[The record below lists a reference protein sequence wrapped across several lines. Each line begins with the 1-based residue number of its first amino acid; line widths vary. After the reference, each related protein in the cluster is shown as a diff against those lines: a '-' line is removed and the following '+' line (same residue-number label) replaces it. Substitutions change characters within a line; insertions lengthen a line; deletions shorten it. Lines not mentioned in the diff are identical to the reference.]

1 MEEKNTTGMS
11 YLDPKLFILN
21 ELAQAKELLRQLETD
36 LHTATSTDGSK
47 LLIPQILSY
56 FENSLSMLSGSKS
69 ESGND
74 QSQITAS
81 ETDSTPTDSPRSVNR
96 SPRSDSESDLMEP
109 PSKKRKT
116 VARWTEQVRV
126 CEETGLEGPLD
137 DGYSWRKY
145 GQKDILGAAY
155 PRGYYR
161 CTHRAAQ
168 GCLAMK
174 QVQRSDEDSSI
185 FTVTYRVRHTCV
197 QAPHLLP
204 GQSQNKAGQEHQK
217 PAKSQETIINFQTGC
232 LGETPDSGERKVVPR
247 SPSFSFPSIPV
258 PRSPSFSFPSASI
271 PIPCDEPKENNNNIF
286 YSMTP
291 DNHFVVSPLS
301 SPSTSGSNSVCSNYG
316 VNNLEDGDDL
326 QTSDYDLSEFT
337 SPFDS
342 PDFYLDFDFLDS
354 NFRFDM

>member
-1 MEEKNTTGMS
+1 MEEKKTTGMS

-21 ELAQAKELLRQLETD
+21 ELAQAKELLRRLETN
-36 LHTATSTDGSK
+36 LHTATSTNESK

-56 FENSLSMLSGSKS
+56 FENSLSMLNGSKS

-161 CTHRAAQ
+161 CTHRATQ
-168 GCLAMK
+168 GCLARK

-185 FTVTYRVRHTCV
+185 FNVTYRDRHTCV

-204 GQSQNKAGQEHQK
+204 GQSQNKDGQEHQK
-217 PAKSQETIINFQTGC
+217 PTKSQETIINFQTGC
-232 LGETPDSGERKVVPR
+232 LGETPDSGATKVVPR

-271 PIPCDEPKENNNNIF
+271 PIPSDEQKENNDNIF

-291 DNHFVVSPLS
+291 DNHFVASPFS
-301 SPSTSGSNSVCSNYG
+301 SPSTSGSNSVCSNNG
-316 VNNLEDGDDL
+316 VNNFEDGQDL

-337 SPFDS
+337 SAFDS
-342 PDFYLDFDFLDS
+342 PDLYLDFDFLDS

>member
-11 YLDPKLFILN
+11 YMDPKLFILN

-36 LHTATSTDGSK
+36 LHTASSTNGSK

-56 FENSLSMLSGSKS
+56 FENSLSMLNGSKS
-69 ESGND
+69 ESGNN
-74 QSQITAS
+74 QSQMTAS

-96 SPRSDSESDLMEP
+96 SSRSDSESDLMEP

-126 CEETGLEGPLD
+126 CEQTGLEGPLD

-161 CTHRAAQ
+161 CTHRASH

-185 FTVTYRVRHTCV
+185 FNVTYRVRHTCV

-204 GQSQNKAGQEHQK
+204 RQSQNKAGLEHQK
-217 PAKSQETIINFQTGC
+217 PTKSSQETIINFQTGC
-232 LGETPDSGERKVVPR
+232 LGETPAKVVLK

-271 PIPCDEPKENNNNIF
+271 PIPCDEQKENYNNIF
-286 YSMTP
+286 NSLTP
-291 DNHFVVSPLS
+291 DNHFVGSPFS
-301 SPSTSGSNSVCSNYG
+301 SPSNSGSNSVCSNHG
-316 VNNLEDGDDL
+316 VNNLEDGQDL

-337 SPFDS
+337 SAFDS
-342 PDFYLDFDFLDS
+342 PDLYLDFDFLDS